1 MEKKSL
7 RNYVE
12 FEAKLL
18 ITKEWKNRYFIFR
31 NLPETHD
38 CFEVVVYK
46 NVNYLKK
53 PPKQVLRLLHYY
65 GLESVLI
72 RHESS
77 SEKMTFVFASN
88 FALKESLNICGE
100 CYTLSVIYDEN
111 TLVFAFE
118 EEKFLLH
125 AERRLRKLLGFGCLF
140 RCMILLAPAESQ
152 LKSDQYVRLLLQNG
166 RFCLASSVPAQIIA
180 KFQIET
186 LKRFGA
192 LQNKFYFELNQSDYI
207 LRSSLCRQID
217 ACFRLALDYQL
228 NASLQIGNEKGD
240 LEEQSTCLMMNCR
253 SEEIANEKKHCL
265 KACDF
270 VIAQGKA
277 NVNLRSKMKL
287 GRNGRLIGESRC
299 GCVAC
304 IAHRYMNQRFID
316 SLEYYNNVDAVFAK
330 CKKMKCPDNT
340 LAAIKSANKSIWK
353 SISSSLVVDLNKPL
367 PISDSQ
373 CQSTVHSSVKC
384 DRLSLSIE
392 KENNSLEM
400 DDSYCTLRNSV
411 VQLSA
416 QSRNLSGSGTSLAR
430 KNCFKPTL
438 RNKGDIRT
446 FLRHSFRQAD
456 GAVNNWFRRNQTR
469 VDSPAFS
476 CTASASASS
485 VIEAVHK
492 PVPSF
497 EQNKALNSSN
507 ERRSRNEDE
516 TVSPRVK
523 LLEKK
528 LNSSQK
534 RHELRAVFSN
544 CVAGSFAMYDGDCPN
559 EVPLIP
565 SDVIRKQSKH
575 RNMDENPIAELASAS
590 DLLAQGRNAFPPR
603 APLSAPCI
611 PRYTKVFDFG
621 TVPLNYCELASTS
634 TTIPKRN
641 NLETRVKSNSL
652 PCHGSKQQ
660 GGRVVQYVDIDKIA
674 TQAAQKTA
682 NQRAVELNVRWSSTH
697 ALSERL
703 QREPKMSCILYI
715 CVLAIGC
722 TCETS
727 VPSTE
732 WKIKCTRCQVHFT
745 FRSDFRLSV
754 VKERSITLM
763 VVTFKSVAVERR
775 RMSSPSAGKRRM
787 DTDLFLLGNDDDDDD
802 DDDASVMSYMLWAEL
817 IGLAECRFLI
827 ESKHEV
833 TILGGLNE
841 FAVKFYGPEGTP
853 YEGGVWR
860 VRVDLPDKY
869 PFKSPSI
876 GFMNKIFHPNIDEAS
891 GTVCLDVINQAWTAL
906 FDLANIFESFL
917 PQLLAYPNPTDPLN
931 GDAASLYL
939 HKPEEFKKKCRDF
952 VSKYASEDA
961 LRKYCPETDGQGS
974 STSRQRDCCDDSE
987 NGCDEENG
995 SDSESTISDF
1005 SEDETRGMEL

>member
-1 MEKKSL
+1 M
-7 RNYVE
+7 
-12 FEAKLL
+12 
-18 ITKEWKNRYFIFR
+18 TKEWKNRYFIFR

-65 GLESVLI
+65 GLESG
-72 RHESS
+72 
-77 SEKMTFVFASN
+77 
-88 FALKESLNICGE
+88 LNICGE

-240 LEEQSTCLMMNCR
+240 LEEESTCLMMNCK
-253 SEEIANEKKHCL
+253 SEEIANEKHCL

-287 GRNGRLIGESRC
+287 GRNSRL
-299 GCVAC
+299 
-304 IAHRYMNQRFID
+304 ID

-330 CKKMKCPDNT
+330 CKRMKCPDNT
-340 LAAIKSANKSIWK
+340 LTAIKSANKSIWK
-353 SISSSLVVDLNKPL
+353 SISSSLVIDLNKPL

-430 KNCFKPTL
+430 KSCFKPTL

-456 GAVNNWFRRNQTR
+456 GAVNNWFRRNVSFRSSRKIIDSDQHHLMAEEQTR

-559 EVPLIP
+559 EVPLVP
-565 SDVIRKQSKH
+565 SDVIRKQSTH
-575 RNMDENPIAELASAS
+575 RNMDENPIAELAPAS

-703 QREPKMSCILYI
+703 QREPKMSCS
-715 CVLAIGC
+715 G
-722 TCETS
+722 
-727 VPSTE
+727 ST
-732 WKIKCTRCQVHFT
+732 
-745 FRSDFRLSV
+745 
-754 VKERSITLM
+754 
-763 VVTFKSVAVERR
+763 
-775 RMSSPSAGKRRM
+775 
-787 DTDLFLLGNDDDDDD
+787 
-802 DDDASVMSYMLWAEL
+802 
-817 IGLAECRFLI
+817 
-827 ESKHEV
+827 
-833 TILGGLNE
+833 
-841 FAVKFYGPEGTP
+841 
-853 YEGGVWR
+853 
-860 VRVDLPDKY
+860 
-869 PFKSPSI
+869 
-876 GFMNKIFHPNIDEAS
+876 
-891 GTVCLDVINQAWTAL
+891 
-906 FDLANIFESFL
+906 
-917 PQLLAYPNPTDPLN
+917 
-931 GDAASLYL
+931 
-939 HKPEEFKKKCRDF
+939 RD
-952 VSKYASEDA
+952 
-961 LRKYCPETDGQGS
+961 
-974 STSRQRDCCDDSE
+974 
-987 NGCDEENG
+987 
-995 SDSESTISDF
+995 STIPRTDSFFNIKDIF
-1005 SEDETRGMEL
+1005 D

>member
-72 RHESS
+72 RHEISN
-77 SEKMTFVFASN
+77 EKMTFVFASN

-240 LEEQSTCLMMNCR
+240 LEEESTCLMMNCK
-253 SEEIANEKKHCL
+253 SEEIENERKHCL

-287 GRNGRLIGESRC
+287 GRNGRLIGELRC

-316 SLEYYNNVDAVFAK
+316 SLEYYNNIDAVFAK

-430 KNCFKPTL
+430 KSCFKPTL

-456 GAVNNWFRRNQTR
+456 GAVNNWFRRNQIR

-565 SDVIRKQSKH
+565 SDVIRKQSTH
-575 RNMDENPIAELASAS
+575 RNVDENPIAELASAS

-634 TTIPKRN
+634 KTIPKRN

-703 QREPKMSCILYI
+703 QREPKMSCM
-715 CVLAIGC
+715 
-722 TCETS
+722 EN
-727 VPSTE
+727 
-732 WKIKCTRCQVHFT
+732 KVHTLSGAFH
-745 FRSDFRLSV
+745 FSDGQR
-754 VKERSITLM
+754 RSITLM
-763 VVTFKSVAVERR
+763 VVTFKVL
-775 RMSSPSAGKRRM
+775 GTLKR
-787 DTDLFLLGNDDDDDD
+787 
-802 DDDASVMSYMLWAEL
+802 E
-817 IGLAECRFLI
+817 EC
-827 ESKHEV
+827 
-833 TILGGLNE
+833 
-841 FAVKFYGPEGTP
+841 
-853 YEGGVWR
+853 
-860 VRVDLPDKY
+860 
-869 PFKSPSI
+869 
-876 GFMNKIFHPNIDEAS
+876 
-891 GTVCLDVINQAWTAL
+891 
-906 FDLANIFESFL
+906 
-917 PQLLAYPNPTDPLN
+917 
-931 GDAASLYL
+931 
-939 HKPEEFKKKCRDF
+939 
-952 VSKYASEDA
+952 
-961 LRKYCPETDGQGS
+961 GS
-974 STSRQRDCCDDSE
+974 
-987 NGCDEENG
+987 
-995 SDSESTISDF
+995 
-1005 SEDETRGMEL
+1005 

>member
-72 RHESS
+72 RHEISN
-77 SEKMTFVFASN
+77 EKMTFVFASN

-240 LEEQSTCLMMNCR
+240 LEEESTCLMMNCK
-253 SEEIANEKKHCL
+253 SEEIANERKHCL

-287 GRNGRLIGESRC
+287 GRNGRLIGELRC

-316 SLEYYNNVDAVFAK
+316 SLEYYNNIDAVFAK

-373 CQSTVHSSVKC
+373 CQSTVRSSVKC

-430 KNCFKPTL
+430 KSCFKPTL

-456 GAVNNWFRRNQTR
+456 GAVNNWFRRNVSFRSSRKIIDSDQHHLMAEEQIR

-565 SDVIRKQSKH
+565 SDVIRKQSTH
-575 RNMDENPIAELASAS
+575 RNVDENPIAELASAS

-634 TTIPKRN
+634 KTIPKRN

-703 QREPKMSCILYI
+703 QREPKMSCM
-715 CVLAIGC
+715 
-722 TCETS
+722 EN
-727 VPSTE
+727 
-732 WKIKCTRCQVHFT
+732 KVHTLSGAFH
-745 FRSDFRLSV
+745 FSDGQR
-754 VKERSITLM
+754 RSITLM
-763 VVTFKSVAVERR
+763 VVTFKVL
-775 RMSSPSAGKRRM
+775 GTLKR
-787 DTDLFLLGNDDDDDD
+787 
-802 DDDASVMSYMLWAEL
+802 E
-817 IGLAECRFLI
+817 EC
-827 ESKHEV
+827 
-833 TILGGLNE
+833 
-841 FAVKFYGPEGTP
+841 
-853 YEGGVWR
+853 
-860 VRVDLPDKY
+860 
-869 PFKSPSI
+869 
-876 GFMNKIFHPNIDEAS
+876 
-891 GTVCLDVINQAWTAL
+891 
-906 FDLANIFESFL
+906 
-917 PQLLAYPNPTDPLN
+917 
-931 GDAASLYL
+931 
-939 HKPEEFKKKCRDF
+939 
-952 VSKYASEDA
+952 
-961 LRKYCPETDGQGS
+961 GS
-974 STSRQRDCCDDSE
+974 
-987 NGCDEENG
+987 
-995 SDSESTISDF
+995 
-1005 SEDETRGMEL
+1005 

>member
-18 ITKEWKNRYFIFR
+18 ITKQWKNRYFIFR

-65 GLESVLI
+65 GVESVLI

-77 SEKMTFVFASN
+77 NEKMTFVFASN

-240 LEEQSTCLMMNCR
+240 LEEESTCLMMNCK
-253 SEEIANEKKHCL
+253 SEEIANERKHCL

-287 GRNGRLIGESRC
+287 GRNGRLIGELRC

-316 SLEYYNNVDAVFAK
+316 SLEYYNNIDAVFAK

-430 KNCFKPTL
+430 KSCFKPTL

-456 GAVNNWFRRNQTR
+456 GAVNNWFRRNVSFRSSRKIIDSDQHHLIAEEQIR

-507 ERRSRNEDE
+507 ERPSRNGKFDNDAILTCHFLSASSAEDE

-565 SDVIRKQSKH
+565 SDVIRKQSTH
-575 RNMDENPIAELASAS
+575 RNIDENPIAELASAS

-634 TTIPKRN
+634 KTIPKRN

-660 GGRVVQYVDIDKIA
+660 AGRVVQYVDIDKIA
-674 TQAAQKTA
+674 TQAAQK
-682 NQRAVELNVRWSSTH
+682 
-697 ALSERL
+697 
-703 QREPKMSCILYI
+703 
-715 CVLAIGC
+715 
-722 TCETS
+722 
-727 VPSTE
+727 

-745 FRSDFRLSV
+745 FRSDFCLSV

-763 VVTFKSVAVERR
+763 VVTFK
-775 RMSSPSAGKRRM
+775 
-787 DTDLFLLGNDDDDDD
+787 LFLLSNDDDDDDDD

>member
-1 MEKKSL
+1 MEKRSL
-7 RNYVE
+7 RNHVE

-18 ITKEWKNRYFIFR
+18 ILKEWKNRYFIFR
-31 NLPETHD
+31 NLSETHD
-38 CFEVVVYK
+38 YFEVAVYK

-53 PPKQVLRLLHYY
+53 PPKQVICLLHYY
-65 GLESVLI
+65 GLESG
-72 RHESS
+72 
-77 SEKMTFVFASN
+77 
-88 FALKESLNICGE
+88 LNICGE
-100 CYTLSVIYDEN
+100 CYTLSVVCDEN

-118 EEKFLLH
+118 EEKTLLH

-140 RCMILLAPAESQ
+140 RCMILFAPAESL
-152 LKSDQYVRLLLQNG
+152 LKSEQYVRLLLQNG

-186 LKRFGA
+186 LERFGA
-192 LQNKFYFELNQSDYI
+192 LQNKFYFEHNQSDYV
-207 LRSSLCRQID
+207 LRSSLCQQID

-228 NASLQIGNEKGD
+228 NASLQIGNEKGNA
-240 LEEQSTCLMMNCR
+240 EEESTCLMMNCKR
-253 SEEIANEKKHCL
+253 EAIANAKHCL

-270 VIAQGKA
+270 VIAQGKT
-277 NVNLRSKMKL
+277 NVNFRSKMKL
-287 GRNGRLIGESRC
+287 GRNVKSISELRC

-304 IAHRYMNQRFID
+304 IAHRYINQRFID

-330 CKKMKCPDNT
+330 CKKMKCPNDT
-340 LAAIKSANKSIWK
+340 LAAIKSANKNIRK
-353 SISSSLVVDLNKPL
+353 SISSSLVVDLTKPL

-373 CQSTVHSSVKC
+373 YHLAVHNSFVNC
-384 DRLSLSIE
+384 NPCTDDRLFLSIE
-392 KENNSLEM
+392 KENSLEV

-430 KNCFKPTL
+430 KSFKPTL

-446 FLRHSFRQAD
+446 FLRQSFRQAD
-456 GAVNNWFRRNQTR
+456 GAVNDWFRRNVSFRSSRKMIDSDERHLMAEEQTR
-469 VDSPAFS
+469 IDNPAFS
-476 CTASASASS
+476 CTMSPSASN
-485 VIEAVHK
+485 VTEVVHK
-492 PVPSF
+492 PVHSS
-497 EQNKALNSSN
+497 EENKVLNSSN
-507 ERRSRNEDE
+507 ERRSINEEE
-516 TVSPRVK
+516 TVSPRVR

-565 SDVIRKQSKH
+565 SDVIQKQSAR
-575 RNMDENPIAELASAS
+575 RNVDENPVAQLALTS

-634 TTIPKRN
+634 TSIPKRN

-660 GGRVVQYVDIDKIA
+660 GRVVQYVDIDKIA
-674 TQAAQKTA
+674 TQAAQKV
-682 NQRAVELNVRWSSTH
+682 Q
-697 ALSERL
+697 
-703 QREPKMSCILYI
+703 
-715 CVLAIGC
+715 
-722 TCETS
+722 
-727 VPSTE
+727 
-732 WKIKCTRCQVHFT
+732 FT
-745 FRSDFRLSV
+745 FWSDFCLSV
-754 VKERSITLM
+754 VKLRSITLM
-763 VVTFKSVAVERR
+763 FVTVKKFERR

-787 DTDLFLLGNDDDDDD
+787 DTD
-802 DDDASVMSYMLWAEL
+802 V
-817 IGLAECRFLI
+817 IKLI

-974 STSRQRDCCDDSE
+974 STSSRQRDCCDESE

>member
-12 FEAKLL
+12 FGAKLL
-18 ITKEWKNRYFIFR
+18 MTKEWKNRYFIFGICP
-31 NLPETHD
+31 NS
-38 CFEVVVYK
+38 CSGVQ

-65 GLESVLI
+65 GLESG
-72 RHESS
+72 
-77 SEKMTFVFASN
+77 
-88 FALKESLNICGE
+88 LNICGE

-111 TLVFAFE
+111 TLVSRSKKRNFFYTQKGVYE
-118 EEKFLLH
+118 N
-125 AERRLRKLLGFGCLF
+125 C
-140 RCMILLAPAESQ
+140 
-152 LKSDQYVRLLLQNG
+152 SDSTNMFVY
-166 RFCLASSVPAQIIA
+166 FCKMDALSCFIRAGSDNCQISN
-180 KFQIET
+180 ET
-186 LKRFGA
+186 LI
-192 LQNKFYFELNQSDYI
+192 I

-240 LEEQSTCLMMNCR
+240 LEEESTCLMMNCK
-253 SEEIANEKKHCL
+253 SEEIANEKHCL

-287 GRNGRLIGESRC
+287 GRNSRL
-299 GCVAC
+299 
-304 IAHRYMNQRFID
+304 ID

-330 CKKMKCPDNT
+330 CKRMKCPDNT
-340 LAAIKSANKSIWK
+340 LTAIKSANKSIWK
-353 SISSSLVVDLNKPL
+353 SISSSLVIDLNKPL

-430 KNCFKPTL
+430 KSCFKPTL

-456 GAVNNWFRRNQTR
+456 GAVNNWFRRNVSFRSSRKIIDSDQHHLMAEEQTR

-523 LLEKK
+523 LLEKEVE
-528 LNSSQK
+528 Q
-534 RHELRAVFSN
+534 FSETSRTS
-544 CVAGSFAMYDGDCPN
+544 GL
-559 EVPLIP
+559 PLVP
-565 SDVIRKQSKH
+565 SDVIRKQSTH
-575 RNMDENPIAELASAS
+575 RNMDENPIAELAPAS

-703 QREPKMSCILYI
+703 QREPKMSCS
-715 CVLAIGC
+715 G
-722 TCETS
+722 
-727 VPSTE
+727 ST
-732 WKIKCTRCQVHFT
+732 
-745 FRSDFRLSV
+745 
-754 VKERSITLM
+754 
-763 VVTFKSVAVERR
+763 
-775 RMSSPSAGKRRM
+775 
-787 DTDLFLLGNDDDDDD
+787 
-802 DDDASVMSYMLWAEL
+802 
-817 IGLAECRFLI
+817 
-827 ESKHEV
+827 
-833 TILGGLNE
+833 
-841 FAVKFYGPEGTP
+841 
-853 YEGGVWR
+853 
-860 VRVDLPDKY
+860 
-869 PFKSPSI
+869 
-876 GFMNKIFHPNIDEAS
+876 
-891 GTVCLDVINQAWTAL
+891 
-906 FDLANIFESFL
+906 
-917 PQLLAYPNPTDPLN
+917 
-931 GDAASLYL
+931 
-939 HKPEEFKKKCRDF
+939 RD
-952 VSKYASEDA
+952 
-961 LRKYCPETDGQGS
+961 
-974 STSRQRDCCDDSE
+974 
-987 NGCDEENG
+987 
-995 SDSESTISDF
+995 STIPRTDSFFNIKDIF
-1005 SEDETRGMEL
+1005 D

>member
-65 GLESVLI
+65 GLESG
-72 RHESS
+72 
-77 SEKMTFVFASN
+77 
-88 FALKESLNICGE
+88 LNICGE

-240 LEEQSTCLMMNCR
+240 LEEESTCLMMNCK

-287 GRNGRLIGESRC
+287 GRNGRLIGELRC

-430 KNCFKPTL
+430 KSFFKPTL

-456 GAVNNWFRRNQTR
+456 GAVNNWFRRNVSFRSSRKIIDSDQHHLMAEEQIR

-565 SDVIRKQSKH
+565 SDVIRKQSTH
-575 RNMDENPIAELASAS
+575 RNIDENPIAELASAS

-703 QREPKMSCILYI
+703 QREPKMSCS
-715 CVLAIGC
+715 G
-722 TCETS
+722 
-727 VPSTE
+727 ST
-732 WKIKCTRCQVHFT
+732 
-745 FRSDFRLSV
+745 
-754 VKERSITLM
+754 
-763 VVTFKSVAVERR
+763 
-775 RMSSPSAGKRRM
+775 
-787 DTDLFLLGNDDDDDD
+787 
-802 DDDASVMSYMLWAEL
+802 
-817 IGLAECRFLI
+817 
-827 ESKHEV
+827 
-833 TILGGLNE
+833 
-841 FAVKFYGPEGTP
+841 
-853 YEGGVWR
+853 
-860 VRVDLPDKY
+860 
-869 PFKSPSI
+869 
-876 GFMNKIFHPNIDEAS
+876 
-891 GTVCLDVINQAWTAL
+891 
-906 FDLANIFESFL
+906 
-917 PQLLAYPNPTDPLN
+917 
-931 GDAASLYL
+931 
-939 HKPEEFKKKCRDF
+939 RD
-952 VSKYASEDA
+952 
-961 LRKYCPETDGQGS
+961 
-974 STSRQRDCCDDSE
+974 
-987 NGCDEENG
+987 
-995 SDSESTISDF
+995 STIPRTDSFFNIKDIF
-1005 SEDETRGMEL
+1005 D

>member
-7 RNYVE
+7 KNYVE

-18 ITKEWKNRYFIFR
+18 ISKEWKNRYFIFR
-31 NLPETHD
+31 NLPENHD
-38 CFEVVVYK
+38 YFEVAVYK

-53 PPKQVLRLLHYY
+53 PPKQVICLLHYY
-65 GLESVLI
+65 GLESG
-72 RHESS
+72 
-77 SEKMTFVFASN
+77 
-88 FALKESLNICGE
+88 LNICGE
-100 CYTLSVIYDEN
+100 CYTLSVVYDEN

-118 EEKFLLH
+118 EEKTLLH

-140 RCMILLAPAESQ
+140 RCMILFAPAESQ
-152 LKSDQYVRLLLQNG
+152 LKSEQYVRLLLQNG

-186 LKRFGA
+186 LERFGA
-192 LQNKFYFELNQSDYI
+192 LQNKFYFQHNQSDYV
-207 LRSSLCRQID
+207 LRSSLCQQID

-228 NASLQIGNEKGD
+228 NASLQI
-240 LEEQSTCLMMNCR
+240 EEESTCLMMNCKR
-253 SEEIANEKKHCL
+253 EAIANAKHCL

-270 VIAQGKA
+270 VIAQGKT
-277 NVNLRSKMKL
+277 NVNFRSKMKL
-287 GRNGRLIGESRC
+287 GRNVKSISELRC

-304 IAHRYMNQRFID
+304 IAHRYINQRFID

-330 CKKMKCPDNT
+330 CKKMKYPNVGH
-340 LAAIKSANKSIWK
+340 LAAIKSANKNIWK
-353 SISSSLVVDLNKPL
+353 SISSSLVVDLTKPL

-373 CQSTVHSSVKC
+373 CNLTVHNSSVKC
-384 DRLSLSIE
+384 NPCTDDRLSLSIE
-392 KENNSLEM
+392 KENSLEV

-430 KNCFKPTL
+430 KSFKPTL

-446 FLRHSFRQAD
+446 FLRQSFRQAD
-456 GAVNNWFRRNQTR
+456 GAVNDWFRRNVSFRSSRKMIDSDERHLMAEEQTR

-476 CTASASASS
+476 CTMSPSASN

-497 EQNKALNSSN
+497 EENKVLNSSN
-507 ERRSRNEDE
+507 ERRSINEEE
-516 TVSPRVK
+516 TVSPRVR

-544 CVAGSFAMYDGDCPN
+544 YVAGSFAMYDGDCPN

-565 SDVIRKQSKH
+565 SDVIQKQSTH
-575 RNMDENPIAELASAS
+575 RNMDENPVAQLALSS
-590 DLLAQGRNAFPPR
+590 DLLAQGKNTFPPR

-634 TTIPKRN
+634 TSIPKRN

-660 GGRVVQYVDIDKIA
+660 GRVVQYVDIDKIA

-682 NQRAVELNVRWSSTH
+682 NQRAVELNVRWSSAH

-703 QREPKMSCILYI
+703 QREPKMSCSGSTLLYI
-715 CVLAIGC
+715 CVLASSC
-722 TCETS
+722 TRETS

-732 WKIKCTRCQVHFT
+732 WKLNCTRCQVQFT

-754 VKERSITLM
+754 VKQRSITLM
-763 VVTFKSVAVERR
+763 FVTFKNVKSVAVERR

-787 DTDLFLLGNDDDDDD
+787 DTDVIKFNDDDD

-817 IGLAECRFLI
+817 IGLAECRSLI

-974 STSRQRDCCDDSE
+974 STSSRQRDCCDDSE

>member
-18 ITKEWKNRYFIFR
+18 ITKQWKNRYFIFR
-31 NLPETHD
+31 NLPETHGILFLN

-65 GLESVLI
+65 GVESG
-72 RHESS
+72 
-77 SEKMTFVFASN
+77 
-88 FALKESLNICGE
+88 LNICGE

-240 LEEQSTCLMMNCR
+240 LEEESTCLMMNCK
-253 SEEIANEKKHCL
+253 SEEIANERKHCL

-287 GRNGRLIGESRC
+287 GRNGRLIGELRC

-316 SLEYYNNVDAVFAK
+316 SLEYYNNIDAVFAK

-430 KNCFKPTL
+430 KSCFKPTL

-456 GAVNNWFRRNQTR
+456 GAVNNWFRRNVSFRSSRKIIDSDQHHLIAEEQIR

-507 ERRSRNEDE
+507 ERPSRNGKFDNDAILTCHFLSASSAEDE

-565 SDVIRKQSKH
+565 SDVIRKQSTH
-575 RNMDENPIAELASAS
+575 RNIDENPIAELASAS

-634 TTIPKRN
+634 KTIPKRN

-660 GGRVVQYVDIDKIA
+660 AGRVVQYVDIDKIA
-674 TQAAQKTA
+674 TQAAQK
-682 NQRAVELNVRWSSTH
+682 
-697 ALSERL
+697 
-703 QREPKMSCILYI
+703 
-715 CVLAIGC
+715 
-722 TCETS
+722 
-727 VPSTE
+727 
-732 WKIKCTRCQVHFT
+732 
-745 FRSDFRLSV
+745 
-754 VKERSITLM
+754 
-763 VVTFKSVAVERR
+763 
-775 RMSSPSAGKRRM
+775 
-787 DTDLFLLGNDDDDDD
+787 LFLLSNDDDDDDDD

-841 FAVKFYGPEGTP
+841 FAVKFYGPEGKEEFLCRTYGCRAFRKLYVPVGVLKTAFMNNFPKIHTP

>member
-18 ITKEWKNRYFIFR
+18 ITKQWKNRYFIFR

-65 GLESVLI
+65 GVESVLI

-77 SEKMTFVFASN
+77 NEKMTFVFASN

-240 LEEQSTCLMMNCR
+240 LEEESTCLMMNCK
-253 SEEIANEKKHCL
+253 SEEIANERKHCL

-287 GRNGRLIGESRC
+287 GRNGRLIGELRC

-316 SLEYYNNVDAVFAK
+316 SLEYYNNIDAVFAK

-430 KNCFKPTL
+430 KSCFKPTL

-456 GAVNNWFRRNQTR
+456 GAVNNWFRRNVSFRSSRKIIDSDQHHLIAEEQIR

-507 ERRSRNEDE
+507 ERPSRNGKFDNDAILTCHFLSASSAEDE

-565 SDVIRKQSKH
+565 SDVIRKQSTH
-575 RNMDENPIAELASAS
+575 RNIDENPIAELASAS

-634 TTIPKRN
+634 KTIPKRN

-660 GGRVVQYVDIDKIA
+660 AGRVVQYVDIDKIA
-674 TQAAQKTA
+674 TQAAQK
-682 NQRAVELNVRWSSTH
+682 
-697 ALSERL
+697 
-703 QREPKMSCILYI
+703 
-715 CVLAIGC
+715 
-722 TCETS
+722 
-727 VPSTE
+727 
-732 WKIKCTRCQVHFT
+732 
-745 FRSDFRLSV
+745 
-754 VKERSITLM
+754 
-763 VVTFKSVAVERR
+763 
-775 RMSSPSAGKRRM
+775 
-787 DTDLFLLGNDDDDDD
+787 LFLLSNDDDDDDDD

>member
-1 MEKKSL
+1 MTFKIVAVLLNGEKVSQ
-7 RNYVE
+7 
-12 FEAKLL
+12 KLCR
-18 ITKEWKNRYFIFR
+18 IWSKTINDER
-31 NLPETHD
+31 D

-77 SEKMTFVFASN
+77 NEKMTFVFASN

-240 LEEQSTCLMMNCR
+240 LEEESTCLMMNCK
-253 SEEIANEKKHCL
+253 SEEIANEKHCL

-287 GRNGRLIGESRC
+287 GRNSRLIGELRC

-330 CKKMKCPDNT
+330 CKRMKCPDNT
-340 LAAIKSANKSIWK
+340 LTAIKSANKSIWK

-430 KNCFKPTL
+430 KSCFKPTL

-485 VIEAVHK
+485 VIEVVHK

-559 EVPLIP
+559 EVPLVP
-565 SDVIRKQSKH
+565 SDVIRKQSTH
-575 RNMDENPIAELASAS
+575 RNMDENPIAELAPAS

-703 QREPKMSCILYI
+703 QREPKMSCS
-715 CVLAIGC
+715 G
-722 TCETS
+722 
-727 VPSTE
+727 ST
-732 WKIKCTRCQVHFT
+732 
-745 FRSDFRLSV
+745 
-754 VKERSITLM
+754 
-763 VVTFKSVAVERR
+763 
-775 RMSSPSAGKRRM
+775 
-787 DTDLFLLGNDDDDDD
+787 
-802 DDDASVMSYMLWAEL
+802 
-817 IGLAECRFLI
+817 
-827 ESKHEV
+827 
-833 TILGGLNE
+833 
-841 FAVKFYGPEGTP
+841 
-853 YEGGVWR
+853 
-860 VRVDLPDKY
+860 
-869 PFKSPSI
+869 
-876 GFMNKIFHPNIDEAS
+876 
-891 GTVCLDVINQAWTAL
+891 
-906 FDLANIFESFL
+906 
-917 PQLLAYPNPTDPLN
+917 
-931 GDAASLYL
+931 
-939 HKPEEFKKKCRDF
+939 RD
-952 VSKYASEDA
+952 
-961 LRKYCPETDGQGS
+961 
-974 STSRQRDCCDDSE
+974 
-987 NGCDEENG
+987 
-995 SDSESTISDF
+995 STIPRTDSFFNIKDIF
-1005 SEDETRGMEL
+1005 D

>member
-72 RHESS
+72 RHEISN
-77 SEKMTFVFASN
+77 EKMTFVFASN

-240 LEEQSTCLMMNCR
+240 LEEESTCLMMNCK
-253 SEEIANEKKHCL
+253 SEEIANERKHCL

-287 GRNGRLIGESRC
+287 GRNGRLIGELRC

-316 SLEYYNNVDAVFAK
+316 SLEYYNNIDAVFAK

-373 CQSTVHSSVKC
+373 CQSTVRSSVKC

-430 KNCFKPTL
+430 KSCFKPTL

-456 GAVNNWFRRNQTR
+456 GAVNNWFRRNQIR

-565 SDVIRKQSKH
+565 SDVIRKQSTH
-575 RNMDENPIAELASAS
+575 RNVDENPIAELASAS

-634 TTIPKRN
+634 KTIPKRN

-703 QREPKMSCILYI
+703 QREPKMSCM
-715 CVLAIGC
+715 
-722 TCETS
+722 EN
-727 VPSTE
+727 
-732 WKIKCTRCQVHFT
+732 KVHTLSGAFH
-745 FRSDFRLSV
+745 FSDGQR
-754 VKERSITLM
+754 RSITLM
-763 VVTFKSVAVERR
+763 VVTFKVL
-775 RMSSPSAGKRRM
+775 GTLKR
-787 DTDLFLLGNDDDDDD
+787 
-802 DDDASVMSYMLWAEL
+802 E
-817 IGLAECRFLI
+817 EC
-827 ESKHEV
+827 
-833 TILGGLNE
+833 
-841 FAVKFYGPEGTP
+841 
-853 YEGGVWR
+853 
-860 VRVDLPDKY
+860 
-869 PFKSPSI
+869 
-876 GFMNKIFHPNIDEAS
+876 
-891 GTVCLDVINQAWTAL
+891 
-906 FDLANIFESFL
+906 
-917 PQLLAYPNPTDPLN
+917 
-931 GDAASLYL
+931 
-939 HKPEEFKKKCRDF
+939 
-952 VSKYASEDA
+952 
-961 LRKYCPETDGQGS
+961 GS
-974 STSRQRDCCDDSE
+974 
-987 NGCDEENG
+987 
-995 SDSESTISDF
+995 
-1005 SEDETRGMEL
+1005 

>member
-72 RHESS
+72 RHEISN
-77 SEKMTFVFASN
+77 EKMTFVFASN

-240 LEEQSTCLMMNCR
+240 LEEESTCLMMNCK
-253 SEEIANEKKHCL
+253 SEEIENERKHCL

-287 GRNGRLIGESRC
+287 GRNGRLIGELRC

-316 SLEYYNNVDAVFAK
+316 SLEYYNNIDAVFAK

-430 KNCFKPTL
+430 KSCFKPTL

-456 GAVNNWFRRNQTR
+456 GAVNNWFRRNVSFRSSRKIIDSDQHHLMAEEQIR

-565 SDVIRKQSKH
+565 SDVIRKQSTH
-575 RNMDENPIAELASAS
+575 RNVDENPIAELASAS

-634 TTIPKRN
+634 KTIPKRN

-703 QREPKMSCILYI
+703 QREPKMSCM
-715 CVLAIGC
+715 
-722 TCETS
+722 EN
-727 VPSTE
+727 
-732 WKIKCTRCQVHFT
+732 KVHTLSGAFH
-745 FRSDFRLSV
+745 FSDGQR
-754 VKERSITLM
+754 RSITLM
-763 VVTFKSVAVERR
+763 VVTFKVL
-775 RMSSPSAGKRRM
+775 GTLKR
-787 DTDLFLLGNDDDDDD
+787 
-802 DDDASVMSYMLWAEL
+802 E
-817 IGLAECRFLI
+817 EC
-827 ESKHEV
+827 
-833 TILGGLNE
+833 
-841 FAVKFYGPEGTP
+841 
-853 YEGGVWR
+853 
-860 VRVDLPDKY
+860 
-869 PFKSPSI
+869 
-876 GFMNKIFHPNIDEAS
+876 
-891 GTVCLDVINQAWTAL
+891 
-906 FDLANIFESFL
+906 
-917 PQLLAYPNPTDPLN
+917 
-931 GDAASLYL
+931 
-939 HKPEEFKKKCRDF
+939 
-952 VSKYASEDA
+952 
-961 LRKYCPETDGQGS
+961 GS
-974 STSRQRDCCDDSE
+974 
-987 NGCDEENG
+987 
-995 SDSESTISDF
+995 
-1005 SEDETRGMEL
+1005 